1 MDTVW
6 YDVLKTT
13 RNTLK
18 EIEIS
23 TSEAHI
29 SSAEIT
35 PDSTGVAS
43 KLERMDG
50 VPATLG
56 NLLRLMEELTQFD
69 SVGVTRIA
77 QHLQIP
83 TANAYRLLRV
93 LERTGYVEQLPRSKQ
108 YRLTLKLFELGC
120 EVANRTT
127 IRDVA
132 APEMERIAV
141 QSALAVNLGILV
153 ENEVLY
159 LDRIQTDDILVV
171 NFPPGHRAPAHCT
184 AMGKAMLAF
193 DHRSSR
199 DVLGEGPYEARTPYT
214 LATLGQLEQALT
226 EIRQKGYAVDRQ
238 EHFVGIWCVGAP
250 IVSSREEVLGAIS
263 LTTFAPAVDESELER
278 LGSLVT
284 MAARRIAARSGHLGA
299 IQRW

>member
-1 MDTVW
+1 M
-6 YDVLKTT
+6 
-13 RNTLK
+13 
-18 EIEIS
+18 EIGISPLEAYIPRTEIS
-23 TSEAHI
+23 DA
-29 SSAEIT
+29 
-35 PDSTGVAS
+35 STAVEG
-43 KLERMDG
+43 KLERADG

-56 NLLRLMEELTQFD
+56 NLLRLIEELAQFD

-83 TANAYRLLRV
+83 AANAYRLLRV
-93 LERTGYVEQLPRSKQ
+93 LEKTGFVEQLPRSKQ
-108 YRLTLKLFELGC
+108 YRLTLKVFELGC

-127 IRDVA
+127 IRDIA
-132 APEMERIAV
+132 AVEMERIAV
-141 QSALAVNLGILV
+141 QSALAVNLGMLV
-153 ENEVLY
+153 EKEVLY

-193 DHRSSR
+193 YHRSPR
-199 DVLGEGPYEARTPYT
+199 EVLGEGPYEARTPHTITT
-214 LATLGQLEQALT
+214 LERLEQALT

-250 IVSSREEVLGAIS
+250 IISSREEVLGAIS
-263 LTTFAPAVDESELER
+263 LTTFAPAIDEGELER
-278 LGSLVT
+278 LGSLVI